1 MISFKQSQWHVL
13 VGAIVVHDQVHVQV
27 LGNGACVPS
36 SGVNLPEP
44 HPGVAGVGRVPQAI
58 GSTADVARGGQA
70 RFPGSSTTST
80 RQTMPKTYSAAPD
93 LASLLD
99 GSSAG
104 ELIPALATRGLQQ
117 LIELE
122 VAAVLGAERHE
133 RTEERLGYRNGYRS
147 RTLTTQVGDLALQIP
162 KLRAGSFIP
171 SILEPRRRIDQA
183 LYAVIMEAYINGVS
197 TRKVD
202 ALVAA
207 LGSQS
212 GISKSQ
218 VSRICQEIDQQVQA
232 FLNRPLE
239 GSGYAYVY
247 LDATYLNGRQGK
259 AQQVTSRAAVV
270 AMGVNGDGR
279 RELLGLKVGNSETE
293 AFWAEFISHL
303 RERGLAGVKLVISD
317 AHAGLTKAIRRQ
329 LQGCVWQ
336 RCRVHF
342 ARNLLQCVPKAHQGM
357 VTAALRSVFA
367 QESEEEIESR
377 WDDLAASLAERFP
390 KAAALMHEAK
400 EDVLAFRHFPQ
411 PHWKKVWSTNLL
423 ERVNEEIKRRTR
435 VVGIFPNDAA
445 IIRLVGAVLLE
456 QHEHWQLEGR
466 RMFSAESMAAIPE
479 LDVIPALQAL
489 SA

>member
-1 MISFKQSQWHVL
+1 MPNRH
-13 VGAIVVHDQVHVQV
+13 
-27 LGNGACVPS
+27 
-36 SGVNLPEP
+36 
-44 HPGVAGVGRVPQAI
+44 
-58 GSTADVARGGQA
+58 TASV
-70 RFPGSSTTST
+70 
-80 RQTMPKTYSAAPD
+80 D

-104 ELIPALATRGLQQ
+104 ELIPELARNGLQELIQ
-117 LIELE
+117 LEL
-122 VAAVLGAERHE
+122 AAFLGADRHE
-133 RTEERLGYRNGYRS
+133 RTEERLGYRNGYRP
-147 RTLTTQVGDLALQIP
+147 RTLTTQVGDLELLIP
-162 KLRAGSFIP
+162 KLRAGSFLP
-171 SILEPRRRIDQA
+171 SILEPRRRVDQA
-183 LYAVIMEAYINGVS
+183 LHAVIMEAYIGGVS

-202 ALVAA
+202 ALVSA

-218 VSRICQEIDQQVQA
+218 VSRICQEIDEQVQA
-232 FLNRPLE
+232 FLSRPLQE
-239 GSGYAYVY
+239 AGYAYVY
-247 LDATYLNGRQGK
+247 LDATYLKGRLGR
-259 AQQVTSRAAVV
+259 AQQVTSRAVVV
-270 AMGVNGDGR
+270 AMGVHADGR
-279 RELLGLKVGNSETE
+279 RELLGLKVGDSETE

-303 RERGLAGVKLVISD
+303 KERGLAGVKLVISD
-317 AHAGLTKAIRRQ
+317 AHIGLTKAIRRQ
-329 LQGCVWQ
+329 LQGSVWQ

-367 QESEEEIESR
+367 QETAAEIEAR

-400 EDVLAFRHFPQ
+400 EDVLAFRHFPKD
-411 PHWKKVWSTNLL
+411 HWRKIWSTNLL

-435 VVGIFPNDAA
+435 VVGIFPNDPS

-466 RMFSAESMAAIPE
+466 RMFSADSMAAIPDLE
-479 LDVIPALQAL
+479 NLPALQTA

>member
-1 MISFKQSQWHVL
+1 
-13 VGAIVVHDQVHVQV
+13 
-27 LGNGACVPS
+27 
-36 SGVNLPEP
+36 
-44 HPGVAGVGRVPQAI
+44 
-58 GSTADVARGGQA
+58 
-70 RFPGSSTTST
+70 
-80 RQTMPKTYSAAPD
+80 MPKTYRAAVD
-93 LASLLD
+93 LAPLLD

-104 ELIPALATRGLQQ
+104 ELIPELATRGLQQ

-122 VAAVLGAERHE
+122 VAAFLGADRHE
-133 RTEERLGYRNGYRS
+133 RSQERLGYRNGYRP

-162 KLRAGSFIP
+162 KLRAGSFLP
-171 SILEPRRRIDQA
+171 SILEPRRRVDQA
-183 LYAVIMEAYINGVS
+183 LYAVIMEAYIGGVS

-232 FLNRPLE
+232 FLSRSLE
-239 GSGYAYVY
+239 SSSYAYVY
-247 LDATYLNGRQGK
+247 LDATYLKGRLGK
-259 AQQVTSRAAVV
+259 AQQVCSRAVVV
-270 AMGVNGDGR
+270 AMGVNEDGR
-279 RELLGLKVGNSETE
+279 RELLGLKVGDSESE
-293 AFWAEFISHL
+293 SFWAEFIAHL
-303 RERGLAGVKLVISD
+303 KERGLAGVKLVISD
-317 AHAGLTKAIRRQ
+317 AHAGLTKAIGRQ
-329 LQGCVWQ
+329 LQGNVWQ

-367 QESEEEIESR
+367 QESAEEIESR

-400 EDVLAFRHFPQ
+400 EDVLAFRHFPKD
-411 PHWKKVWSTNLL
+411 HWRKIWSTNLL

-435 VVGIFPNDAA
+435 VVGIFPNDAS
-445 IIRLVGAVLLE
+445 ITRLVGAVLLE

-466 RMFSAESMAAIPE
+466 RMFSAESMATIPE
-479 LDVIPALQAL
+479 LGDIPSLQAL

>member
-1 MISFKQSQWHVL
+1 
-13 VGAIVVHDQVHVQV
+13 
-27 LGNGACVPS
+27 
-36 SGVNLPEP
+36 
-44 HPGVAGVGRVPQAI
+44 
-58 GSTADVARGGQA
+58 
-70 RFPGSSTTST
+70 
-80 RQTMPKTYSAAPD
+80 MPKTYRAAVD
-93 LASLLD
+93 LAPLLD

-104 ELIPALATRGLQQ
+104 ELIPELATRGLQQ

-122 VAAVLGAERHE
+122 VAAFLGADRHE
-133 RTEERLGYRNGYRS
+133 RSQERLGYRNGYRP

-162 KLRAGSFIP
+162 KLRAGSFLP
-171 SILEPRRRIDQA
+171 SILEPRRRVDQA
-183 LYAVIMEAYINGVS
+183 LYAVIMEAYIGGVS

-232 FLNRPLE
+232 FLSRSLE
-239 GSGYAYVY
+239 SSSYAYVY
-247 LDATYLNGRQGK
+247 LDATYLKGRLGK
-259 AQQVTSRAAVV
+259 AQQVCSRAVVV
-270 AMGVNGDGR
+270 AMGVNEDGR
-279 RELLGLKVGNSETE
+279 RELLGLKVGDSESE
-293 AFWAEFISHL
+293 SFWAEFIAHL
-303 RERGLAGVKLVISD
+303 KERGLAGVKLVISD
-317 AHAGLTKAIRRQ
+317 AHAGLTKAIGRQ
-329 LQGCVWQ
+329 LQGNVWQ

-367 QESEEEIESR
+367 QESAEEIESR

-400 EDVLAFRHFPQ
+400 EDVLAFRHFPKD
-411 PHWKKVWSTNLL
+411 HWRKIWSTNLL
-423 ERVNEEIKRRTR
+423 ERVNEEIQRRTR
-435 VVGIFPNDAA
+435 VVGIFPNDAS
-445 IIRLVGAVLLE
+445 ITRLVGAVLLE

-466 RMFSAESMAAIPE
+466 RMFSAESMATIPE
-479 LDVIPALQAL
+479 LGDIPSLQAL

>member
-1 MISFKQSQWHVL
+1 MP
-13 VGAIVVHDQVHVQV
+13 
-27 LGNGACVPS
+27 N
-36 SGVNLPEP
+36 P
-44 HPGVAGVGRVPQAI
+44 H
-58 GSTADVARGGQA
+58 
-70 RFPGSSTTST
+70 
-80 RQTMPKTYSAAPD
+80 SAAVD

-104 ELIPALATRGLQQ
+104 ELIPEIVRDGLQRLIQ
-117 LIELE
+117 LEL
-122 VAAVLGAERHE
+122 AAFLGADWHE
-133 RTEERLGYRNGYRS
+133 RTEERLGHRNGYRT
-147 RTLTTQVGDLALQIP
+147 RTLTTQVGDIALQIP
-162 KLRAGSFIP
+162 KLRAGSFLP
-171 SILEPRRRIDQA
+171 SILEPRRRVDQA
-183 LYAVIMEAYINGVS
+183 LYGVIMEAYIGGVS

-202 ALVAA
+202 ALVSA

-218 VSRICQEIDQQVQA
+218 VSRICQEIDAQVQA
-232 FLNRPLE
+232 FLSHPLE
-239 GSGYAYVY
+239 SSDYAYVY

-259 AQQVTSRAAVV
+259 AQQVISRAAVV
-270 AMGVNGDGR
+270 AMGVNADGR

-303 RERGLAGVKLVISD
+303 KERGLGGVKLVISD

-329 LQGCVWQ
+329 LQGSVWQ

-367 QESEEEIESR
+367 QETAAEIESR

-400 EDVLAFRHFPQ
+400 E
-411 PHWKKVWSTNLL
+411 HWRKIWSTNLL

-435 VVGIFPNDAA
+435 VVGIFPNDPA

-466 RMFSAESMAAIPE
+466 RMFSAESMALIPDLEE
-479 LDVIPALQAL
+479 LPALLTA